1 MPFGCVESSIFLL
14 LKKIHAHMNWFSVER
29 SLEKLVDSVVIALP
43 NIAVGF
49 FILFVGR
56 YVIKFV
62 LNFID
67 NRFEKRNVD
76 PSIRSFL
83 KSIIKFTL
91 YGLLLLTVASTMG
104 IQTTSFIAALS
115 AFGLAVGMALQGSLS
130 NFAGGVLILLFRPFD
145 VGDYITSGAG
155 ASGSVERIDLLYT
168 TLIDDDGI
176 RVFTPNGPL
185 ANSVIKNFTKIASRR
200 MQFTLVVS
208 YDTNIKVARE
218 AVLTV
223 LSNEPRILN
232 KPKAEVIVGDLKESG
247 IQLIVRAWAK
257 REEFWATKND
267 VAEAVKIVLD
277 GKNVV
282 FPQNVVKVIGDAG
295 DAENTVA

>member
-1 MPFGCVESSIFLL
+1 
-14 LKKIHAHMNWFSVER
+14 MNWFSVER
-29 SLEKLVDSVVIALP
+29 SLERLVDSVVIALP
-43 NIAVGF
+43 KIAVGF
-49 FILFVGR
+49 FILIVGR
-56 YVIKFV
+56 YVIKFA
-62 LNFID
+62 LKFID
-67 NRFEKRNVD
+67 SRFEKRNVD
-76 PSIRSFL
+76 RSIRSFL

-145 VGDYITSGAG
+145 VGDYISSAAG
-155 ASGSVERIDLLYT
+155 ATGTVERIDLLYT
-168 TLIDDDGI
+168 TMIDDDGI

-200 MQFTLVVS
+200 MQFTLNVS

-218 AVLTV
+218 AVLSV
-223 LSNEPRILN
+223 LKADERILD
-232 KPKAEVIVGDLKESG
+232 KPMPEVVVGDLKETG
-247 IQLIVRAWAK
+247 ITLVVRAWAK
-257 REEFWATKND
+257 REVFWATKN
-267 VAEAVKIVLD
+267 EISEQVKNILD

-282 FPQNVVKVIGDAG
+282 FPQNIVKVIGDQPNA
-295 DAENTVA
+295 DETPVA

>member
-1 MPFGCVESSIFLL
+1 
-14 LKKIHAHMNWFSVER
+14 MNWFSVER
-29 SLEKLVDSVVIALP
+29 SLERLVDSVVVALP
-43 NIAVGF
+43 KIAVGF
-49 FILFVGR
+49 FILIVGR
-56 YVIKFV
+56 YVIKFA
-62 LNFID
+62 LKFID
-67 NRFEKRNVD
+67 SRFEKRNVD
-76 PSIRSFL
+76 RSIRSFL

-145 VGDYITSGAG
+145 VGDYISSAAG
-155 ASGSVERIDLLYT
+155 ATGTVERIDLLYT
-168 TLIDDDGI
+168 TMIDDDGI

-200 MQFTLVVS
+200 MQFTLNVS

-218 AVLTV
+218 AVLSV
-223 LSNEPRILN
+223 LKADERILD
-232 KPKAEVIVGDLKESG
+232 KPLPEVVVGDLKETG
-247 IQLIVRAWAK
+247 ITLVVRAWAK
-257 REEFWATKND
+257 REVFWATKN
-267 VAEAVKIVLD
+267 EISEQVKNVLD

-282 FPQNVVKVIGDAG
+282 FPQNVVKVIGDQPNA
-295 DAENTVA
+295 DETPVA

>member
-1 MPFGCVESSIFLL
+1 
-14 LKKIHAHMNWFSVER
+14 MNWFSVER
-29 SLEKLVDSVVIALP
+29 SLERLVDSVVVALP
-43 NIAVGF
+43 KIAVGF
-49 FILFVGR
+49 FILIVGR
-56 YVIKFV
+56 YVIKFA
-62 LNFID
+62 LKFID

-76 PSIRSFL
+76 RSIRSFL

-145 VGDYITSGAG
+145 VGDYISSAAG
-155 ASGSVERIDLLYT
+155 ATGTVERIDLLYST
-168 TLIDDDGI
+168 MIDDDGI

-200 MQFTLVVS
+200 MQFTLNVS

-218 AVLTV
+218 AVLSV
-223 LSNEPRILN
+223 LKADKRILD
-232 KPKAEVIVGDLKESG
+232 KPVPEVIVGDLKETG
-247 IQLIVRAWAK
+247 ITLVVRAWAN
-257 REEFWATKND
+257 REVFWATKN
-267 VAEAVKIVLD
+267 EISEQVKNVLD

-282 FPQNVVKVIGDAG
+282 FPQNVVKVIGDQP
-295 DAENTVA
+295 DAEETPVA

>member
-1 MPFGCVESSIFLL
+1 
-14 LKKIHAHMNWFSVER
+14 MNWFSVER
-29 SLEKLVDSVVIALP
+29 SLERLVDSVVVALP
-43 NIAVGF
+43 KIAVGF
-49 FILFVGR
+49 FILIVGR
-56 YVIKFV
+56 YVIKFA
-62 LNFID
+62 LKFID
-67 NRFEKRNVD
+67 NRFEKRNLD
-76 PSIRSFL
+76 RSIRSFL

-145 VGDYITSGAG
+145 VGDYISSAAG
-155 ASGSVERIDLLYT
+155 ATGTVERIDLLYT
-168 TLIDDDGI
+168 TMIDDDGI

-200 MQFTLVVS
+200 MQFTLNVS

-218 AVLTV
+218 AVLSV
-223 LSNEPRILN
+223 LKADKRILD
-232 KPKAEVIVGDLKESG
+232 KPVPEVIVGDLKETG
-247 IQLIVRAWAK
+247 ITLVVRAWAN
-257 REEFWATKND
+257 REVFWATKN
-267 VAEAVKIVLD
+267 EISEQVKNVLD

-282 FPQNVVKVIGDAG
+282 FPQNVVKVIGDQP
-295 DAENTVA
+295 DAEETPVA

>member
-1 MPFGCVESSIFLL
+1 
-14 LKKIHAHMNWFSVER
+14 MNWFSVER
-29 SLEKLVDSVVIALP
+29 SLERLVDSVVIALP
-43 NIAVGF
+43 KIAVGF
-49 FILFVGR
+49 FILIVGR
-56 YVIKFV
+56 YVIKFA
-62 LNFID
+62 LKFID
-67 NRFEKRNVD
+67 SRFEKRNVD

-145 VGDYITSGAG
+145 VGDYISSAAG
-155 ASGSVERIDLLYT
+155 ATGTVERIDLLYT
-168 TLIDDDGI
+168 TMIDDDGI

-200 MQFTLVVS
+200 MQFTLNVS

-218 AVLTV
+218 AVLSV
-223 LSNEPRILN
+223 LKADERILD
-232 KPKAEVIVGDLKESG
+232 KPLPEVVVGDLKETG
-247 IQLIVRAWAK
+247 ITLVVRAWAK
-257 REEFWATKND
+257 REVFWATKN
-267 VAEAVKIVLD
+267 EISEQVKNILD

-282 FPQNVVKVIGDAG
+282 FPQNIVKVIGDQPNA
-295 DAENTVA
+295 DETPVA

>member
-1 MPFGCVESSIFLL
+1 
-14 LKKIHAHMNWFSVER
+14 MNWFSVER

>member
-1 MPFGCVESSIFLL
+1 MCRKQYFLTFE
-14 LKKIHAHMNWFSVER
+14 KKLHSHMNWFSVER

-62 LNFID
+62 LKFID
-67 NRFEKRNVD
+67 SRFEKRNVD
-76 PSIRSFL
+76 RSIRSFL

-145 VGDYITSGAG
+145 VGDYISSGAG

-168 TLIDDDGI
+168 SLIDDDGI

-223 LSNEPRILN
+223 LNNESRILD

-267 VAEAVKIVLD
+267 IAEAVKIVLD

-282 FPQNVVKVIGDAG
+282 FPQNVVKVIGNED

>member
-1 MPFGCVESSIFLL
+1 
-14 LKKIHAHMNWFSVER
+14 MNWFSVER
-29 SLEKLVDSVVIALP
+29 SLERLVDSVVVALP
-43 NIAVGF
+43 KIAVGF
-49 FILFVGR
+49 FILIVGR
-56 YVIKFV
+56 YVIKFA
-62 LNFID
+62 LKFID
-67 NRFEKRNVD
+67 SRFEKRNVD
-76 PSIRSFL
+76 RSIRSFL

-145 VGDYITSGAG
+145 VGDYISSAAG
-155 ASGSVERIDLLYT
+155 ATGTVERIDLLYT
-168 TLIDDDGI
+168 TMIDDDGI

-200 MQFTLVVS
+200 MQFTLNVS

-218 AVLTV
+218 AVLSV
-223 LSNEPRILN
+223 LKADERILD
-232 KPKAEVIVGDLKESG
+232 KPLPEVVVGDLKETG
-247 IQLIVRAWAK
+247 ITLVVRAWAK
-257 REEFWATKND
+257 REVFWATKN
-267 VAEAVKIVLD
+267 EISEQVKNVLD

-282 FPQNVVKVIGDAG
+282 FPQNVVKVICDQPNA
-295 DAENTVA
+295 DETPVA

>member
-1 MPFGCVESSIFLL
+1 
-14 LKKIHAHMNWFSVER
+14 MNWFSVER
-29 SLEKLVDSVVIALP
+29 SLERLVDSIVVALP
-43 NIAVGF
+43 KIAVGF
-49 FILFVGR
+49 FILIVGR
-56 YVIKFV
+56 YVIKFA
-62 LNFID
+62 LKFID

-76 PSIRSFL
+76 RSIRSFL

-145 VGDYITSGAG
+145 VGHYISSAAG
-155 ASGSVERIDLLYT
+155 ATGTVERIDLLYST
-168 TLIDDDGI
+168 MIDDDGI

-200 MQFTLVVS
+200 MQFTLNVS

-218 AVLTV
+218 AVLSV
-223 LSNEPRILN
+223 LKADKRILD
-232 KPKAEVIVGDLKESG
+232 KPVPEVIVGDLKETG
-247 IQLIVRAWAK
+247 ITLVVRAWAN
-257 REEFWATKND
+257 REVFWATKN
-267 VAEAVKIVLD
+267 EISEQVKNVLD

-282 FPQNVVKVIGDAG
+282 FPQNVVKVIGDQP
-295 DAENTVA
+295 DADETPVA

>member
-1 MPFGCVESSIFLL
+1 
-14 LKKIHAHMNWFSVER
+14 MNWFSVER
-29 SLEKLVDSVVIALP
+29 SLERLVDSVVVALP
-43 NIAVGF
+43 KIAVGF
-49 FILFVGR
+49 FILIVGR
-56 YVIKFV
+56 YVIKFA
-62 LNFID
+62 LKFID
-67 NRFEKRNVD
+67 SRFEKRNVD
-76 PSIRSFL
+76 RSIRSFL

-145 VGDYITSGAG
+145 VGDYISSAAG
-155 ASGSVERIDLLYT
+155 ATGTVERIDLLYT
-168 TLIDDDGI
+168 TMIDDDGI

-200 MQFTLVVS
+200 MQFTLNVS

-218 AVLTV
+218 AVLSV
-223 LSNEPRILN
+223 LKADERILD
-232 KPKAEVIVGDLKESG
+232 KPMPEVVVGDLKETG
-247 IQLIVRAWAK
+247 ITLVVRAWAK
-257 REEFWATKND
+257 REVFWATKN
-267 VAEAVKIVLD
+267 EISEQVKNILD

-282 FPQNVVKVIGDAG
+282 FPQNIVKVIGDQSNA
-295 DAENTVA
+295 DETPVA

>member
-1 MPFGCVESSIFLL
+1 
-14 LKKIHAHMNWFSVER
+14 MNWFSVER
-29 SLEKLVDSVVIALP
+29 SLERLVDSVVVALP
-43 NIAVGF
+43 KIAVGF
-49 FILFVGR
+49 FILIVGR
-56 YVIKFV
+56 YVIKFA
-62 LNFID
+62 LKFID
-67 NRFEKRNVD
+67 SRFEKRNVD
-76 PSIRSFL
+76 RSIRSFL

-145 VGDYITSGAG
+145 VGDYISSAAG
-155 ASGSVERIDLLYT
+155 ATGTVERIDLLYT
-168 TLIDDDGI
+168 TMIDDDGI

-200 MQFTLVVS
+200 MQFTLNVS

-218 AVLTV
+218 AVLSV
-223 LSNEPRILN
+223 LKADERILD
-232 KPKAEVIVGDLKESG
+232 KPMPEVVVGDLKETG
-247 IQLIVRAWAK
+247 ITLVVRTWAK
-257 REEFWATKND
+257 REVFWATKN
-267 VAEAVKIVLD
+267 EISEQVKNILD

-282 FPQNVVKVIGDAG
+282 FPQNIVKVIGDQPNA
-295 DAENTVA
+295 DETPVA

>member
-1 MPFGCVESSIFLL
+1 
-14 LKKIHAHMNWFSVER
+14 MNWFSVER
-29 SLEKLVDSVVIALP
+29 SLERLVDSIVVALP
-43 NIAVGF
+43 KIAVGF
-49 FILFVGR
+49 FILIVGR
-56 YVIKFV
+56 YVIKFA
-62 LNFID
+62 LKFID

-76 PSIRSFL
+76 RSIRSFL

-145 VGDYITSGAG
+145 VGDYISSAAG
-155 ASGSVERIDLLYT
+155 ATGTVERIDLLYT
-168 TLIDDDGI
+168 TMIDDDGI

-200 MQFTLVVS
+200 MQFTLNVS

-218 AVLTV
+218 AVLSV
-223 LSNEPRILN
+223 LKADKRILD
-232 KPKAEVIVGDLKESG
+232 KPVPEVIVGDLKETG
-247 IQLIVRAWAK
+247 ITLVVRAWAN
-257 REEFWATKND
+257 REVFWATKN
-267 VAEAVKIVLD
+267 EISEQVKNVLD

-282 FPQNVVKVIGDAG
+282 FPQNVVKVIGDQP
-295 DAENTVA
+295 DADETPVA

>member
-1 MPFGCVESSIFLL
+1 
-14 LKKIHAHMNWFSVER
+14 MNWFSVER
-29 SLEKLVDSVVIALP
+29 SLERLVDSVVVALP
-43 NIAVGF
+43 KIAVGF
-49 FILFVGR
+49 FILIVGR
-56 YVIKFV
+56 YVIKFA
-62 LNFID
+62 LKFID
-67 NRFEKRNVD
+67 SRFEKRNVD
-76 PSIRSFL
+76 RSIRSFL

-145 VGDYITSGAG
+145 VGDYISSAAG
-155 ASGSVERIDLLYT
+155 ATGTVERIDLLYT
-168 TLIDDDGI
+168 TMIDDDGI

-200 MQFTLVVS
+200 MQFTLNVS

-218 AVLTV
+218 AVLSV
-223 LSNEPRILN
+223 LKADERILD
-232 KPKAEVIVGDLKESG
+232 KPLPEVVVGDLKETG
-247 IQLIVRAWAK
+247 ITLVVRAWAK
-257 REEFWATKND
+257 REVFWATKN
-267 VAEAVKIVLD
+267 EISEQVKNILD

-282 FPQNVVKVIGDAG
+282 FPQNIVKVIGDQPNA
-295 DAENTVA
+295 DETPVA